1 LLAGKPVIVG
11 AVSNKRGVVSTA
23 SYELRKFGIKSSLPF
38 YQAKKLFPNGIF
50 IDGDWKSYRYYSDMM
65 FSIFE
70 KFTPYITQSSID
82 EVYLDISESITL
94 FNGEKNL
101 AINLKDSVKNKLDIT
116 VSVGIGGSNVVA

>member
-1 LLAGKPVIVG
+1 
-11 AVSNKRGVVSTA
+11 
-23 SYELRKFGIKSSLPF
+23 
-38 YQAKKLFPNGIF
+38 
-50 IDGDWKSYRYYSDMM
+50 MM

-70 KFTPYITQSSID
+70 RFTPYITQSSID

>member
-1 LLAGKPVIVG
+1 
-11 AVSNKRGVVSTA
+11 
-23 SYELRKFGIKSSLPF
+23 
-38 YQAKKLFPNGIF
+38 
-50 IDGDWKSYRYYSDMM
+50 MM

-70 KFTPYITQSSID
+70 RFTPYITQSSID
-82 EVYLDISESITL
+82 EAYLDISESITL